1 MLIIYLLLPNL
12 VNIDATKF
20 EVSIT
25 KNSWQLTVTSHKET
39 LLRNTY
45 RRKIIQVR
53 KNITVTAINPFILFK
68 NFPATFRVQLHHF
81 QAIILSVNL
90 FSVHLFVCFLACWR
104 WCFSY
109 CYVLLLYSHFM
120 FLRGDISAQ
129 ILYFL
134 DIIILY
140 IHDIFLFFV
149 FQFASIY

>member
-12 VNIDATKF
+12 VNVDATKF

-90 FSVHLFVCFLACWR
+90 FSVHLFVCFLTCWR

-109 CYVLLLYSHFM
+109 CCVLLLYSHFLCFCVLT
-120 FLRGDISAQ
+120 FL
-129 ILYFL
+129 L
-134 DIIILY
+134 
-140 IHDIFLFFV
+140 
-149 FQFASIY
+149 